1 MKIRSFETRA
11 VSLASAP
18 EPIRNSPGE
27 AIANFVT
34 LELRTDEGLEGLGYG
49 GFVPMVALPALK
61 AMLDG
66 LAELAVGMDA
76 LDHEAVAG
84 KLLWEGGFGSPGGL
98 VTRAVSAI
106 DTALWDI
113 KGKAFSQ
120 PVWKLLGGLRNRVP
134 CYASGR
140 LWRNHG
146 LETLAADGPKL
157 VEQGFRAMK
166 FRMGAERSHR
176 AELERLR
183 VLREAVGSDVDLMVD
198 INQGWDANRAI
209 RIGRQ
214 MEAYDLYWL
223 EDPTHFED
231 FEGLARIARALDTP
245 VTAGE
250 YNYGIAAFAQ
260 MFRQGS
266 VDIAMIDLLRAGGVT
281 GFMKVAHMAEAF
293 NIPAVSH
300 LAPEILAHGV
310 AAAPNGL
317 IVEHMPWS
325 LPLFEQEIEMLDGE
339 IVLPDAPGFGLSF
352 DEKALAAYAA

>member
-1 MKIRSFETRA
+1 MKIASFDTRA
-11 VSLASAP
+11 VSLADAP
-18 EPIRNSPGE
+18 DPIRNSPGE
-27 AIANFVT
+27 TIANFVT
-34 LELRTDEGLEGLGYG
+34 LRLRTGDGLEGLGYA
-49 GFVPMVALPALK
+49 GFVPMAALPALK

-66 LAELAVGMDA
+66 LLELAVGMDA
-76 LDHEAVAG
+76 LDHEAVSQ
-84 KLLWEGGFGSPGGL
+84 KLLREGGFGSPGGL

-106 DTALWDI
+106 DTALWDL
-113 KGKAFSQ
+113 KGRAFSQ
-120 PVWKLLGGLRNRVP
+120 PVWKLLGGLRDRVP

-140 LWRNHG
+140 LWRNHD
-146 LETLAADGPKL
+146 LKTLAADGPKL

-183 VLREAVGSDVDLMVD
+183 VLREAVGPDIDLMVD
-198 INQGWDANRAI
+198 INQGWDVNRAI

-214 MEAYDLYWL
+214 MEQYDLYWL

-231 FEGLARIARALDTP
+231 FEGLAKIAAALDTP

-260 MFRQGS
+260 MLRQAS
-266 VDIAMIDLLRAGGVT
+266 VDILMIDLLRAGGIT
-281 GFMKVAHMAEAF
+281 GFMKAAHLAEAF
-293 NIPAVSH
+293 NVPAVSH
-300 LAPEILAHGV
+300 LAPEILAHAV

-325 LPLFEQEIEMLDGE
+325 LPLFEQDVEMEDGE
-339 IVLPDAPGFGLSF
+339 IVLPQAPGFGLTF
-352 DEKALAAYAA
+352 DEGALERYAA